1 MRTLASIQKIE
12 WKRPIEGRDRIEL
25 CGVLGWQLITKKD
38 EFQVGDLCV
47 FIEPDAVLPDKPEFD
62 FLR

>member
-1 MRTLASIQKIE
+1 MRQLASIQKIE

-38 EFQVGDLCV
+38 EFHVGDLCV

-62 FLR
+62 F